1 MRTLHNNNNNKPSF
15 YEPSVCPLL
24 STFLFPVFLQSM
36 AKSPSTATTQKKGIA
51 TPQQSQKKVS
61 AYKRRKENR
70 LLFRDLTERFVS
82 KQYVEAPPTAPA
94 PAAADGGVE
103 RMELVKLAKDPAMVR
118 KKRQLQRQR
127 QKSRKLPASQKSRQG
142 AQSATT
148 KTTAM
153 ETVAVPTKKKKRANK
168 AKTNTASQQQ
178 ASRFNSSRRQG
189 GMLSFA
195 PPTFHPASSF
205 AGPQG
210 GIVSFATPAFALH

>member
-1 MRTLHNNNNNKPSF
+1 
-15 YEPSVCPLL
+15 
-24 STFLFPVFLQSM
+24 M
-36 AKSPSTATTQKKGIA
+36 AKSPSTATTQKKEIA
-51 TPQQSQKKVS
+51 TPQEGPKKVS

-82 KQYVEAPPTAPA
+82 KLYVEAHPTAAA
-94 PAAADGGVE
+94 PTAAGGGVE
-103 RMELVKLAKDPAMVR
+103 AMELVKLAKDPAMVR

-148 KTTAM
+148 KTTTMEGVAM
-153 ETVAVPTKKKKRANK
+153 PTKKKKRANK

-210 GIVSFATPAFALH
+210 GIVSFAPPAFALH